1 MRQRQ
6 KFSAELAGNPILTGA
21 VLLLAAL
28 IGVVVSYNAN
38 KGLPFVPTY
47 QVDARV
53 PDAAELI
60 RGGSEVRA
68 GGARVG
74 IVKEV
79 EPELGEGTAPPY
91 ARLRLALDKNL
102 EGIPVDSTVQ
112 VRPRSILGAK
122 YVDLVIGKSTREVPA
137 GGTLPLKQAIPVVE
151 LDEAFN
157 TFDAET
163 SEGIRNS
170 ISELGNA
177 LAGRGES
184 LNQAVGA
191 AGRLMPPLQRV
202 LRNITSDRADL
213 SGFIRGTAA
222 ATGALAPVAT
232 TLGSLFDHGATTM
245 QAIDAAGP
253 ALGEAIEE
261 LPQMEAVGTRALS
274 RIGPVLADAA
284 VIARAIRPGTRVL
297 PRISRN
303 LAGALDETTPVLRR
317 TPAFAARLD
326 RTLAALNELSTDAGF
341 FQGLVQTTS
350 NLLHLG
356 SVMDLMGNAQIQCNF
371 IGLFARNASSIISRG
386 DRDGSW
392 FNILL
397 VVQRDEMLQSSH
409 LAPNLHS
416 NYFPN
421 MNRQECENGNEPYS
435 PGQKLGNPDGL
446 QSNKTQNTAPP
457 PGVRELAEKAGLV
470 GPMGG
475 SR

>member
-1 MRQRQ
+1 MRGQR
-6 KFSAELAGNPILTGA
+6 KLATDLAANPILTGA

-47 QVDARV
+47 QIDAHV

-60 RGGSEVRA
+60 ASGSEVRA

-79 EPELGEGTAPPY
+79 EPELGRGTAPPY

-122 YVDLVIGKSTREVPA
+122 YVDLVVGKSAKEIPA
-137 GGTLPLKQAIPVVE
+137 GGMLPLKQAIPVVE

-163 SEGIRNS
+163 SEGIRS
-170 ISELGNA
+170 SVSELGNA

-184 LNQAVGA
+184 LNQAVGS

-202 LRNITSDRADL
+202 LRNVTSRRADL
-213 SGFIRGTAA
+213 SGFLSGTAA
-222 ATGALAPVAT
+222 ATGALAPVAG

-245 QAIDAAGP
+245 RAIDAAGP
-253 ALGEAIEE
+253 ALGQAIEE
-261 LPQMEAVGTRALS
+261 LPATETVGTRALG

-284 VIARAIRPGTRVL
+284 VIAREIRPGTRVL

-303 LAGALDETTPVLRR
+303 LAGALAETTPVLRR
-317 TPAFAARLD
+317 VPGFATRLD
-326 RTLAALNELSTDAGF
+326 VTLAALDELARNQGF
-341 FQGLVQTTS
+341 LQGLIQTTS

-397 VVQRDEMLQSSH
+397 VVNRDEMLQTSQP
-409 LAPNLHS
+409 APNLHS
-416 NYFPN
+416 NPFPN
-421 MNRQECENGNEPYS
+421 MNRQECENGNEPYL
-435 PGQKLGNPDGL
+435 PGQQLGNPPGL
-446 QSNKTQNTAPP
+446 QSNKTQSTSPP
-457 PGVRELAEKAGLV
+457 PGVRKLAFDAGLV
-470 GPMGG
+470 PDPG
-475 SR
+475 SDR